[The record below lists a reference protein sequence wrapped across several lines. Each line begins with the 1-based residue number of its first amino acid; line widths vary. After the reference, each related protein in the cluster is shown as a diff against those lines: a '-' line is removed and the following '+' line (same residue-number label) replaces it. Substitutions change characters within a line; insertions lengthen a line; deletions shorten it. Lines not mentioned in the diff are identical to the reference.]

1 MVKIPPSPPFA
12 KGGLGG
18 FESYWFEVE
27 FCFWLRLC
35 RALTSMVKFLL
46 MAS

>member
-1 MVKIPPSPPFA
+1 MKIPPSPLFA

-18 FESYWFEVE
+18 FENDWFEVG

-35 RALTSMVKFLL
+35 RAVNDEGKY
-46 MAS
+46 A